1 MVCVYDSGVGG
12 LTALAALRRA
22 APLCNVL
29 YLGDTARVPYGTRD
43 AATVCRYAQAALSY
57 LSAYH
62 PSAVLVACGTVS
74 TVFLP
79 SVPQGLYR
87 FPLFG
92 VAEAGVRAAVAAAP
106 HGRVAVLGTEATVR
120 GGYFARRL
128 REEMPHASV
137 TSLACPLFV
146 SLAECGLVARGDPIP
161 AMAVERMLAP
171 LIPRMPEV
179 ILLGCTHFPWLAP
192 HIAHLFPEAAL
203 IDCGEAAVRE
213 LTPLLAGEGGEGR
226 TEYLVTEGAE
236 AFGRFAARMTGHSLG
251 DAIREITL
259 PI

>member
-1 MVCVYDSGVGG
+1 MVCLYDSGVGG
-12 LTALAALRRA
+12 LTALAALRRV

-29 YLGDTARVPYGTRD
+29 YLGDTARVPYGTHD
-43 AATVCRYAQAALSY
+43 APTVRRYARAALSY
-57 LSAYH
+57 LSALQ

-79 SVPQGLYR
+79 SVSPGLYR

-120 GGYFARRL
+120 CGYFEAGL
-128 REEMPHASV
+128 RAAMPHAAV

-146 SLAECGLVARGDPIP
+146 ALAECGLTDPADPIP
-161 AMAVERMLAP
+161 AMVAERLLAP
-171 LIPRMPEV
+171 LFPKRPEA
-179 ILLGCTHFPWLAP
+179 ILLGWTHFPWLAP
-192 HIAHLFPEAAL
+192 HIARLFPDAIL

-213 LTPLLAGEGGEGR
+213 LAPLLAGEGGEGR
-226 TEYLVTEGAE
+226 TEYLVTEGADSFRRVAE
-236 AFGRFAARMTGHSLG
+236 RMIGHPVG
-251 DAIREITL
+251 DPVREITL
-259 PI
+259 